1 MKKIKYLGLI
11 MIMVLALTGC
21 GKSSKNVAEQYCNI
35 LVKGN
40 YGDMLDIAYFPKSD
54 LITKD
59 KIKEAKQNYFEEMS
73 KNNNN
78 VTSCEVNQTNEDDK
92 KIYYKVVKN
101 GTDTENIEIDKKTN
115 KVIIKDLYVNSIV
128 KVGDGTTTFI
138 DGVELKD
145 PQKKPLAEEGK
156 TRNDFDYNDEYENYL
171 KSLKTYEY
179 VYNITTLKHANYK
192 IKYTHIFY
200 KDVEKEICKEENC
213 VNSWYRQGTDGVE
226 VLDSTSIKDQDLVNT
241 LKDMF
246 KEIALV
252 GFEGKDKNSI
262 NKYFENSEAKA
273 YIDIFKKERQTQDD
287 GFGSS
292 HYTYK
297 KLNESTNGSIWF
309 IKVWYIE
316 EDEIK
321 IDVQVHYIADISAKY
336 KGTEEGLASVISNVT
351 LKKYNNS
358 WKIVSF
364 DDVRYG

>member
-1 MKKIKYLGLI
+1 MKKLKYLGLI
-11 MIMVLALTGC
+11 TIMILALTGC

-78 VTSCEVNQTNEDDK
+78 VTTCEVNQTNEDDK

-101 GTDTENIEIDKKTN
+101 GTDTENLEIDKETN
-115 KVIIKDLYVNSIV
+115 KVIIKDLYVNSIAE
-128 KVGDGTTTFI
+128 VGDGTTVYI

-145 PQKKPLAEEGK
+145 PQKKPLAEDGR
-156 TRNDFDYNDEYENYL
+156 TRSDFDSNDDYEDYL
-171 KSLKTYEY
+171 KSLKTYKY
-179 VYNITTLKHANYK
+179 VYNITTLKHAKYK
-192 IKYTHIFY
+192 IKYTHVFY
-200 KDVEKEICKEENC
+200 KDIEQDLCREENC
-213 VNSWYRQGTDGVE
+213 YNNRYTQSIDGVAVGE
-226 VLDSTSIKDQDLVNT
+226 DTYIKDQELVTN

-246 KEIALV
+246 REIALV
-252 GFEGKDKNSI
+252 GFEGKDKESI
-262 NKYFENSEAKA
+262 NKYFENSESKA

-297 KLNESTNGSIWF
+297 KLNESTNGSVWF
-309 IKVWYIE
+309 LKVWYIA

-321 IDVQVHYIADISAKY
+321 IDVHVHYIADISAKY
-336 KGTEEGLASVISNVT
+336 KGTEEGLAGVVSNVT